1 VRQANPGESDHDY
14 MRDARLPN
22 WGRDGRRN
30 PDKPDNERGAS
41 SIYSRGRADKQGEQT
56 AADGTVIDANEDA
69 PDPINVAD
77 ADYLDG
83 YIRQLSAL
91 HKVIICAKFY
101 KLQQVNRMDTDA
113 AVRALLDLIGANR
126 QVVDKMRRMRWG

>member
-1 VRQANPGESDHDY
+1 MRQANPGESEHDY

-22 WGRDGRRN
+22 WGRDGRQN

-56 AADGTVIDANEDA
+56 SADGEIINADEDL
-69 PDPINVAD
+69 PDPINVWD
-77 ADYLDG
+77 ADFLDG
-83 YIRQLSAL
+83 FIRQLSAL
-91 HKVIICAKFY
+91 HRVIICTKFY
-101 KLQQVNRMDTDA
+101 KLQPVNRMDTDA

-126 QVVDKMRRMRWG
+126 QVVDKMKRMRWT